1 MNKKT
6 EVSQLADKTMKTLL
20 DLSAKNAIQY
30 DKDLREYYLRRLE
43 KSKSKMSTINIVRNK
58 ILYRM
63 FAIVK
68 RGSPFVEN
76 YLQTA

>member
-6 EVSQLADKTMKTLL
+6 KVSQLADKTMKTLL